1 MIHKLTLTT
10 YFITSFVK
18 KHSIKNVHKSSL
30 CILTKNCYSPP
41 SFNISVQNVAMILPK
56 SGATQNSFSTAK
68 DQALW
73 KAISWNCERKNCYKI
88 KIFGHFLSR
97 RPLKTF
103 SSKILLDNNITRPL
117 NKEFSKNVYYM
128 KRITLSEA

>member
-30 CILTKNCYSPP
+30 CILIRNCYSPP

-73 KAISWNCERKNCYKI
+73 KTISWNCERKNRTK
-88 KIFGHFLSR
+88 
-97 RPLKTF
+97 
-103 SSKILLDNNITRPL
+103 SK
-117 NKEFSKNVYYM
+117 F
-128 KRITLSEA
+128 